1 MQRLSFQDEIAK
13 NKRNSILLIISA
25 AAVIVGL
32 VYFFAYIF
40 APSYLL
46 FILPFSVIFIL
57 IYIYGDYMYGDS
69 IVLAATHAKPAE
81 GREHQ
86 YLRDTV
92 EGLSIAAGI
101 PQPKIYVMQSDEIN
115 AFATGRDPQH
125 ASVAVTTGALNNL
138 NRQELEGVLAH
149 EISHVRNR
157 DILFATL
164 IAVVVGLAAILSQI
178 ILRSFLYGG
187 ARGRSDERR
196 GGGGLPIVIIII
208 IGLILAIIAPLLVR
222 LIQFAM
228 SRRREYLADASGAEL
243 TRYPEGLAS
252 ALEKIMKKNQSN
264 MDVSEAVSHLFFADP
279 RRTSLDSLFDTH
291 PPLAERVRRL
301 RAM

>member
-1 MQRLSFQDEIAK
+1 MLRLSFQDEIAR

-25 AAVIVGL
+25 ATVLLAL

-46 FILPFSVIFIL
+46 FILPFSTIFIL
-57 IYIYGDYMYGDS
+57 IYIYGNYMYGDS
-69 IVLAATHAKPAE
+69 IVLTATKAKPAE
-81 GREHQ
+81 GSEYQ

-101 PQPKIYVMQSDEIN
+101 PPPKVYVMSNDEIN

-125 ASVAVTTGALNNL
+125 SSVAVTIGALKEL
-138 NRQELEGVLAH
+138 NRQELEGVMAH

-187 ARGRSDERR
+187 VRGRSDDRR
-196 GGGGLPIVIIII
+196 GGGLAIVIIII
-208 IGLILAIIAPLLVR
+208 IGLILAVVAPLLVR
-222 LIQFAM
+222 LIQFAI

-252 ALEKIMKKNQSN
+252 ALEKIMRKNRSN
-264 MDVSEAVSHLFFADP
+264 MDVSEAVSHMFFADP

-291 PPLAERVRRL
+291 PPLVERIKRL